1 MIDVLLKT
9 YLESGLDVPVI
20 FEKPKTVPESYVL
33 IELIDAG
40 KDNHIDA
47 VTFQFHCHANS
58 LYNAAVFTETV
69 EALLENAIS
78 LPAISKS
85 QFGGKKP
92 EINSTTKTYKY
103 VLTYNFVY
111 YREET

>member
-1 MIDVLLKT
+1 MIDVLLKN
-9 YLESGLDVPVI
+9 YLESGLDVPVK

-47 VTFQFHCHANS
+47 VTFQFHCHDTS
-58 LYNAAVFTETV
+58 LYNAAVLTETV
-69 EALLENAIS
+69 EGLLENAIS

-92 EINSTTKTYKY
+92 ETTKTYKY

>member
-1 MIDVLLKT
+1 MIDVLLKN
-9 YLESGLDVPVI
+9 YLDNELAIPVI
-20 FEKPKTVPESYVL
+20 FEKPKTVPESYIL

-47 VTFQFHCHANS
+47 VTFQFHCHDTS
-58 LYNAAVFTETV
+58 LYNAAVLAETV
-69 EALLENAIS
+69 EGLLENAIS
-78 LPAISKS
+78 LPAISKA
-85 QFGGKKP
+85 QFGGKRP
-92 EINSTTKTYKY
+92 EINSTTKIYKY

>member
-9 YLESGLDVPVI
+9 YLDNELEIPVI

-47 VTFQFHCHANS
+47 VTFQFHCHDTS
-58 LYNAAVFTETV
+58 LYNAAVLTETV
-69 EALLENAIS
+69 EGLLENAIS

-85 QFGGKKP
+85 QFGGKRP
-92 EINSTTKTYKY
+92 EINSATKTYKY